1 MKKNITRRVVAGAA
15 ITGAAVMGVATLSD
29 GVAAAGPTPGGKIT
43 KTLADGTPV
52 TVTLFDQFVNY
63 QRAVTNVQTSR
74 EVWVTGKVRVN
85 VGGKADGGSIKV
97 GYDVGCQ
104 VTFGAGA
111 GAGGGVA
118 GNVTDPSSAGIDPDN
133 KPGANGS
140 VTLGP
145 GQVTTVWVVNT
156 TSGDS
161 TAYKDYNVNDY
172 TFTGNKGGVV
182 YSQEKFGVDGCAG
195 YASARPRIQVTVST
209 DSVKSVTVLNGKP
222 VSLG

>member
-1 MKKNITRRVVAGAA
+1 MKKNITRRVAAGAA

-29 GVAAAGPTPGGKIT
+29 GVAAAGPLPGGKIT

-52 TVTLFDQFVNY
+52 TVTLFDHVGNI

-104 VTFGAGA
+104 VTFTAGAEGGAGITQDF
-111 GAGGGVA
+111 AGG
-118 GNVTDPSSAGIDPDN
+118 DPSPSANTEG
-133 KPGANGS
+133 G

-145 GQVTTVWVVNT
+145 GQVKTVWVINT

-161 TAYKDYNVNDY
+161 TAYKDYEVNDY
-172 TFTGNKGGVV
+172 TFKGNKGGIV

-222 VSLG
+222 FSLG

>member
-29 GVAAAGPTPGGKIT
+29 GVAAAGPLPGGKIT
-43 KTLADGTPV
+43 KTLADGTPI
-52 TVTLFDQFVNY
+52 TVTLFDQFANH

-74 EVWVTGKVRVN
+74 EVWVSGKVRVN

-104 VTFGAGA
+104 VTFGAEA
-111 GAGGGVA
+111 GAYGGVDYS
-118 GNVTDPSSAGIDPDN
+118 TDDGLQPNSDTGIT
-133 KPGANGS
+133 GA

-145 GQVTTVWVVNT
+145 GQVKTVWVINT

-161 TAYKDYNVNDY
+161 TAYEDYEVNDY
-172 TFTGNKGGVV
+172 TFKGNKGGVV

-222 VSLG
+222 FSLG

>member
-15 ITGAAVMGVATLSD
+15 ITGAAVMGI
-29 GVAAAGPTPGGKIT
+29 AGLGDAPAHAGKLPGGTIT
-43 KTLADGTPV
+43 KTLADGTKV
-52 TVTLFDQFVNY
+52 TVTLFDQYANY

-74 EVWVTGKVRVN
+74 EVWVTGKVRVSIN
-85 VGGKADGGSIKV
+85 GKQADGGSIKV

-111 GAGGGVA
+111 GAGAGYTQGGDDE
-118 GNVTDPSSAGIDPDN
+118 GPSAGGD
-133 KPGANGS
+133 AS

-145 GQVTTVWVVNT
+145 GQVSTVWVINT

-161 TAYKDYNVNDY
+161 TAYKDYEVNDY
-172 TFTGNKGGVV
+172 TFKGNKGGVV

-195 YASARPRIQVTVST
+195 YAAARPRVQVTVST

-222 VSLG
+222 FSIG

>member
-15 ITGAAVMGVATLSD
+15 VTGAAVMGVATLSD
-29 GVAAAGPTPGGKIT
+29 GVAAAGPLPGGKIT

-52 TVTLFDQFVNY
+52 TVTLFDQFANY

-104 VTFGAGA
+104 VNFGAEA
-111 GAGGGVA
+111 GAYGGVDIGEDGPA
-118 GNVTDPSSAGIDPDN
+118 PNGDTGIS
-133 KPGANGS
+133 GA

-145 GQVTTVWVVNT
+145 GQVKTVWVVNT

-161 TAYKDYNVNDY
+161 TAYKDYEVNDY
-172 TFTGNKGGVV
+172 TFSGNKGGVV

-222 VSLG
+222 FSLG

>member
-15 ITGAAVMGVATLSD
+15 ITGAAVMGVASLGD
-29 GVAAAGPTPGGKIT
+29 GVAAAGPVPGGKIT

-52 TVTLFDQFVNY
+52 TVTLFDQFANY

-104 VTFGAGA
+104 VNFGAGA
-111 GAGGGVA
+111 EGGAKVTQDGVSQDDTGG
-118 GNVTDPSSAGIDPDN
+118 SAT
-133 KPGANGS
+133 

-145 GQVTTVWVVNT
+145 GQVKTVWVINT

-161 TAYKDYNVNDY
+161 TAYKDYEVNDY
-172 TFTGNKGGVV
+172 TFKGNKGGIV

-222 VSLG
+222 FSLG

>member
-15 ITGAAVMGVATLSD
+15 ITGAAVMGIAGLGD
-29 GVAAAGPTPGGKIT
+29 GVAAAGKLPGGKIT
-43 KTLADGTPV
+43 AKLVDGTPV
-52 TVTLFDQFVNY
+52 TVTLFDQFVNV

-104 VTFGAGA
+104 VNFGASAGAGA
-111 GAGGGVA
+111 GADIDSG
-118 GNVTDPSSAGIDPDN
+118 GNVTPNADQNGANAGI
-133 KPGANGS
+133 
-140 VTLGP
+140 TLGP
-145 GQVTTVWVVNT
+145 GEVKTIWVINT

-161 TAYKDYNVNDY
+161 TAYKDYEVNDY
-172 TFTGNKGGVV
+172 TFKGSKGGVV

-222 VSLG
+222 FSLG

>member
-52 TVTLFDQFVNY
+52 TVTLFDQFVNV

-111 GAGGGVA
+111 GGGAGVDVPYDG
-118 GNVTDPSSAGIDPDN
+118 SAPTPNADQT
-133 KPGANGS
+133 GASGT

-172 TFTGNKGGVV
+172 TFKGSKGGVV

-222 VSLG
+222 FSLG

>member
-15 ITGAAVMGVATLSD
+15 IAGAAVMGVATLSD
-29 GVAAAGPTPGGKIT
+29 GVAAAGPAPGGKIT
-43 KTLADGTPV
+43 KRLADGTPV
-52 TVTLFDQFVNY
+52 TVTLFDQFVNH

-74 EVWVTGKVRVN
+74 EVWVSGKVRVN
-85 VGGKADGGSIKV
+85 VGGKAKGGSIKV

-104 VTFGAGA
+104 VNFGAEA
-111 GAGGGVA
+111 GAYG
-118 GNVTDPSSAGIDPDN
+118 GIDGDSESGQL
-133 KPGANGS
+133 KPNGDTGISGA

-145 GQVTTVWVVNT
+145 GQVKTVWVINT
-156 TSGDS
+156 TSGDNTS
-161 TAYKDYNVNDY
+161 YKDYDVNDY
-172 TFTGNKGGVV
+172 TFKGSKGGVV

-222 VSLG
+222 FSLG

>member
-15 ITGAAVMGVATLSD
+15 VVGAAMMGVASLGD
-29 GVAAAGPTPGGKIT
+29 GAASAGPVPGNKVT

-52 TVTLFDQFVNY
+52 TIQLFDQFANV

-74 EVWVTGKVRVN
+74 ETWVSGKVRVT
-85 VGGKADGGSIKV
+85 VGGKAEGGSIKV

-104 VTFGAGA
+104 INFGASA
-111 GAGGGVA
+111 GADAGYDTAPNDDNTGPKGPSATTGGG
-118 GNVTDPSSAGIDPDN
+118 
-133 KPGANGS
+133 

-145 GQVTTVWVVNT
+145 GEVKTVWVINT

-161 TAYKDYNVNDY
+161 TAYKDYNVND
-172 TFTGNKGGVV
+172 FSFKGSKGGLV
-182 YSQEKFGVDGCAG
+182 YSQEQFGVDGCAG
-195 YASARPRIQVTVST
+195 YASARARIQVTVKT

-222 VSLG
+222 FSLG

>member
-1 MKKNITRRVVAGAA
+1 MNNKITRRVVAAAA
-15 ITGAAVMGVATLSD
+15 ISGAAVMGI
-29 GVAAAGPTPGGKIT
+29 AGLGDAPAHAGKLPGGQIT
-43 KTLADGTPV
+43 KRLADGTPV
-52 TVTLFDQFVNY
+52 TVTLFDQFVNI

-74 EVWVTGKVRVN
+74 EAWVTGKVRVN

-104 VTFGAGA
+104 VNFGAGA
-111 GAGGGVA
+111 EAGAKG
-118 GNVTDPSSAGIDPDN
+118 GIDTS
-133 KPGANGS
+133 GAPSISNDDTGGS
-140 VTLGP
+140 ATVTLGP
-145 GQVTTVWVVNT
+145 GQVKTVWVINT

-161 TAYKDYNVNDY
+161 TAYKDYEVNDY
-172 TFTGNKGGVV
+172 TFKGNKGGVV

-222 VSLG
+222 FSLG